1 METSPTV
8 TIHGL
13 GKLEAS
19 ELKRLLDGNATVQES
34 QGLGHTQIGDAA
46 AFQLIA
52 QATPW
57 VAGIVGLWL
66 LKPRKGKTTRRKLT
80 RQDESGRLVEENI
93 YAHEYV
99 SDSPSE
105 AVVSALSKLFGLTNE
120 VVKKAIENATRKQG
134 KT

>member
-1 METSPTV
+1 MEANPTV

-19 ELKRLLDGNATVQES
+19 ELQRLLDGNASVQES
-34 QGLGHTQIGDAA
+34 QTLGPTQHGDAA
-46 AFQLIA
+46 AFQLIV

-80 RQDESGRLVEENI
+80 RQEASGKVIQEDI
-93 YAHEYV
+93 YTHEYA

-105 AVVSALSKLFGLTNE
+105 AVVSALSKLFGLKNE
-120 VVKKAIENATRKQG
+120 LVKRAIENATGSQG
-134 KT
+134 KP

>member
-1 METSPTV
+1 M
-8 TIHGL
+8 IHGL

-19 ELKRLLDGNATVQES
+19 ELQRLLGSHATVQEDRP
-34 QGLGHTQIGDAA
+34 LGHTQQGDAA
-46 AFQLIA
+46 AFQLIV

-80 RQDESGRLVEENI
+80 RQDESGRLVEEEI
-93 YAHEYV
+93 YTHEYV

-105 AVVSALSKLFGLTNE
+105 AVVSALSNLFGFTSE
-120 VVKKAIENATRKQG
+120 AVKKAIANATETQAKP
-134 KT
+134 